1 MNSKKLKPFIFS
13 IAFLFCSSFLVSTDV
28 MSKSADSSS
37 NQEQSLTKE
46 ELQKLRET
54 NSFNSIKKFSGLPQS
69 LQKQFGKMADVGG
82 NFNAGCCRTP
92 ELPDLG
98 LCFAAASKE
107 RVWISYQSGG
117 ICLVNRLELYS
128 LTGEKNFLLW
138 STVTP
143 KPVKSMDDLI
153 SLVQKELS
161 KKNI

>member
-1 MNSKKLKPFIFS
+1 
-13 IAFLFCSSFLVSTDV
+13 
-28 MSKSADSSS
+28 MSKSSDTSS

-46 ELQKLRET
+46 ELQKLQEP
-54 NSFNSIKKFSGLPQS
+54 NNFNSIKKYSQLPAN
-69 LQKQFGKMADVGG
+69 LQNHLGKMADVGG

-128 LTGEKNFLLW
+128 LSKEKNKLLW

-153 SLVQKELS
+153 SVVQKELA
-161 KKNI
+161 KKNH